1 MLWAALRLPQ
11 PEAVAA
17 VDALAVWALRYTP
30 RVARVDEALLLELGA
45 SQRLF
50 GGAAAL
56 RARLAR
62 EAAEQGLEAPGWGR
76 SALAALG
83 RARAGRA
90 CALDALPLHALSAA
104 RVHLDTFEQLGCR
117 SWGDVRRLPRD
128 ALARRFGPDLLDAL
142 AAAYGERAECF
153 DWWRPPAAFDVELEL
168 PARVADAAMLL
179 HAAQRLLRQLGD
191 WLRARQCA
199 VDGVALHG
207 GDDVLELR
215 CARPTRDVDHLQR
228 LLAERLARFRLRA
241 PVERLRL
248 CAQPALAADAP
259 ATSLWRDAAQ
269 QRAELERAL
278 ERVAARLGAQR
289 VVCAQLRADH
299 RPEAV
304 QCWLPAPA
312 PPGMQP
318 PPPPSRLP
326 QPAFLLDAPLRLAQ
340 RGEVPLYEGEVELLL
355 GPQRVEAG
363 WWDRDGE
370 HTRHVAR
377 DYWIGRSAR
386 AGLLWLF
393 QTRGADAAWFLHG
406 IFA

>member
-1 MLWAALRLPQ
+1 MLWAALRLPR
-11 PEAVAA
+11 PELAAVVAA
-17 VDALAVWALRYTP
+17 WALRYTP

-62 EAAEQGLEAPGWGR
+62 EAAEQGLQAPGWGR

-104 RVHLDTFEQLGCR
+104 RPHLDTFEQLGCH
-117 SWGDVRRLPRD
+117 SWGELRRLPRD
-128 ALARRFGPDLLDAL
+128 ALARRFGPGLLDAL
-142 AAAYGERAECF
+142 AAAYGERVESF
-153 DWWRPPAAFDVELEL
+153 VWWRPPDAFDVELEL
-168 PARVADAAMLL
+168 PARVAEAAALL

-191 WLRARQCA
+191 WLRARQGA
-199 VDGVALHG
+199 VDALTLHG

-248 CAQPALAADAP
+248 CAQPAVDAAAP

-304 QCWLPAPA
+304 QRWLPATAA
-312 PPGMQP
+312 PGAP
-318 PPPPSRLP
+318 PPPPPRLP
-326 QPAFLLDAPLRLAQ
+326 QPAFLLDVPLRLAQ

-355 GPQRVEAG
+355 GPQRIEAG
-363 WWDRDGE
+363 WWDRDGDA
-370 HTRHVAR
+370 TRHVAR
-377 DYWIGRSAR
+377 DYWVARSAR

-393 QTRGADAAWFLHG
+393 QSRGADAAWFLHG